1 MNKILLILVVCSSAI
16 FNLQAQSIENALLW
30 KVSGNGLEK
39 ESYLY
44 GTIHLACEV
53 NISEEV
59 KSAFEATEQLALEI
73 NMADPAM
80 MTTMMQSMY
89 LSDGKTLA
97 DFTTEQELKQ
107 LETFF
112 EGKVP
117 GMNFAMMQN
126 IKPFF
131 LSSMAMTSFLSCA
144 NPQDYDMYFL
154 QQAKQA
160 KKSIIGLETLQ
171 DQLNMIDKVPYES
184 QVDDLLVMANTTL
197 EDNKKMF
204 QDMFDF
210 YEAKD
215 LSGLMDFMTQ
225 QESSVTLFAED
236 FLDNRNKK
244 WIPVI
249 SKKAKEKSTFFAFGA
264 AHLAGKNGVVKLL
277 RKAGFTVEAIQ

>member
-1 MNKILLILVVCSSAI
+1 MNKMLLILVVCSSVV

-30 KVSGNGLEK
+30 KVSGNGLDEN
-39 ESYLY
+39 SYLY

-53 NISEEV
+53 KISEEV
-59 KSAFEATEQLALEI
+59 KTTFEATNQLALEI

-80 MTTMMQSMY
+80 MTTMMQNMY
-89 LSDGKTLA
+89 MADGKTLA
-97 DFTTEQELKQ
+97 DFTTDQELKQ

-117 GMNFAMMQN
+117 GMSFAMMQN

-144 NPQDYDMYFL
+144 NPQGYDMYFL

-160 KKSIIGLETLQ
+160 DKAIIGLETLE
-171 DQLNMIDKVPYES
+171 DQLNIIDKVPYEN
-184 QVDDLLVMANTTL
+184 QVDDLLLMANESL
-197 EDNKKMF
+197 ASNKKMF
-204 QDMFDF
+204 QDMLDF

-215 LSGLMDFMTQ
+215 LQGLMNFMNK
-225 QESSVTLFAED
+225 QESSMNLYAED
-236 FLDNRNKK
+236 FLDHRNKK
-244 WIPVI
+244 WISVI
-249 SKKAKEKSTFFAFGA
+249 TEVAKEKSTFFAFGA
-264 AHLAGKNGVVKLL
+264 AHLAGENGVVNLL